1 MLSLTAL
8 DARKNAGQLINYLSF
23 FVKGAAMLCLLLQ
36 RRLAKLDENGEQGK
50 GKELSSQFIFLISER
65 TDR

>member
-1 MLSLTAL
+1 
-8 DARKNAGQLINYLSF
+8 
-23 FVKGAAMLCLLLQ
+23 MLCLLLQ

-50 GKELSSQFIFLISER
+50 GKELHYVGTGSQFIFLISER

>member
-1 MLSLTAL
+1 MP
-8 DARKNAGQLINYLSF
+8 ARMPVNSYTRQLAFINYLF